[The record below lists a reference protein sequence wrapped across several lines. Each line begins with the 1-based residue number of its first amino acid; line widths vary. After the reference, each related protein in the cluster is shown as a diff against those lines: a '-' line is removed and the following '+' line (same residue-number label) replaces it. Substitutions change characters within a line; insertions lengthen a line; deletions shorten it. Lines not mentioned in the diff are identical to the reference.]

1 MIQGGLVLET
11 NVDEIDAAG
20 TPSVGYPHLLTA
32 HVLLL
37 VQAAVEA
44 RKKSFAAANPLALGV
59 GPGMGSRA
67 GGSGLQTPL
76 GWITGKLAG
85 VGAR

>member
-1 MIQGGLVLET
+1 MRLIVQ
-11 NVDEIDAAG
+11 
-20 TPSVGYPHLLTA
+20 VGEAISLRVGEASNPPWSI
-32 HVLLL
+32 L
-37 VQAAVEA
+37 VQAAVDA

-59 GPGMGSRA
+59 GAGMSSRA

-76 GWITGKLAG
+76 GWITGKFTG

>member
-1 MIQGGLVLET
+1 VH
-11 NVDEIDAAG
+11 AAK
-20 TPSVGYPHLLTA
+20 
-32 HVLLL
+32 
-37 VQAAVEA
+37 EA

-67 GGSGLQTPL
+67 GTNALQTPL
-76 GWITGKLAG
+76 GWLTNRLTG